1 MKPLVVLIGSFC
13 FAIFA
18 TKIFHHNWNWVFAG
32 NAAMSTML
40 LVTAIGHFVFNK
52 GMTMM
57 LPGFISFKKEV
68 VFFTGL
74 IEILASI
81 GLLLMAFRHLTAVML
96 ILFFILI
103 LPANIYAAV
112 QKVDFQKGNYEGSGL
127 KYLWFR
133 VPLQIFFILWV
144 WYFSL

>member
-1 MKPLVVLIGSFC
+1 
-13 FAIFA
+13 
-18 TKIFHHNWNWVFAG
+18 
-32 NAAMSTML
+32 MSTLL

-52 GMTMM
+52 GMAMM
-57 LPGFISFKKEV
+57 LPGFISFKIEV
-68 VFFTGL
+68 ILFTGL

-81 GLLLMAFRHLTAVML
+81 GLLFPAFRHLTAILL

-127 KYLWFR
+127 DYLWFR
-133 VPLQIFFILWV
+133 VPLQMFFMLWV
-144 WYFSL
+144 WYFGL